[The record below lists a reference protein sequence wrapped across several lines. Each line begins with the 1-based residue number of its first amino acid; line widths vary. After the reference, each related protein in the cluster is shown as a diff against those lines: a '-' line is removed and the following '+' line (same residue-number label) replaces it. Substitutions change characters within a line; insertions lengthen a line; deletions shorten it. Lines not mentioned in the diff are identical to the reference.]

1 MEAQTREGCP
11 EPTGLHKGKLYTLQ
25 VPHVWTFTTY
35 FAEGFPYTLI
45 RTVSS
50 VFFRDMR
57 VSLEAIGLTSLFGL
71 PWVLKFL
78 WGPQIDQFGTKR
90 IWMLATQAILVA
102 FILAVAFL
110 SPMAW
115 ALKTI
120 AVILFIGAFV
130 AATHD
135 MAIDGYYLEAL
146 DGKQQAQFVG
156 YRVMAYRIA
165 MMTGTGVVVTL
176 GALLGWLPAFL
187 AGGAVMAVL
196 FVYHLFLLP
205 RVEREKIP
213 LSALVHA
220 LFTRRALAIVF
231 SLGAVSALLA
241 WTSSLGWYSGSF
253 SGFFWLQRISIS
265 GWIGIGLLTGLI
277 ILGLLRNRLKRM
289 LTRDKESFYARAF
302 MTYMDRKSMGV
313 TLAFI
318 ILMRAGDAML
328 STMVSPFLVDLG
340 IKIHYGWIS
349 AGVGLPASIAGAM
362 IGGWLISKYGL
373 KKTLWPFLL
382 AQNLTNVVY
391 MVLAVHLAPFVDL
404 NTGVEIPSSIGQVN
418 LLLVAS
424 VHGFDQFA
432 GGLGTAV
439 LVTFI
444 MRTCL
449 PEFKAAH
456 FAIGTGLMNVS
467 GVLSGVMSGFLAEW
481 AGYGYF
487 FGISF
492 LVSLPGMVLAF
503 FAPMGEEPQAA
514 DSSGVSKK

>member
-1 MEAQTREGCP
+1 LNTKVQIKQEPQEKTRSHEGKF
-11 EPTGLHKGKLYTLQ
+11 HKLQ
-25 VPHVWTFTTY
+25 IPHLWTFTTY
-35 FAEGFPYTLI
+35 FAEGFPFTLI

-50 VFFRDMR
+50 VFFRDMK

-90 IWMLATQAILVA
+90 LWMLATQAILVM

-110 SPMAW
+110 SPLAW

-146 DGKQQAQFVG
+146 DEKQQARFVG

-176 GALLGWLPAFL
+176 GALHGWLSAFL
-187 AGGAVMAVL
+187 AGGAVMALL
-196 FVYHLFLLP
+196 FLYHLFLLP
-205 RVEREKIP
+205 RVEREKNP
-213 LSALVHA
+213 LSVLGHD
-220 LFTRRALAIVF
+220 LFTGRALLIIL
-231 SLGAVSALLA
+231 SLVVVSALLT
-241 WTSSLGWYSGSF
+241 WTSSLGWYSGWSSKF
-253 SGFFWLQRISIS
+253 PALGRISIS

-277 ILGLLRNRLKRM
+277 FLGLFRNPLRRM

-302 MTYMDRKSMGV
+302 MTYMDRKSMGI
-313 TLAFI
+313 TLSFI

-349 AGVGLPASIAGAM
+349 AGVGLPSSIAGAM
-362 IGGWLISKYGL
+362 IGGWLISKYSL
-373 KKTLWPFLL
+373 KRTLWPFLL

-391 MVLAVHLAPFVDL
+391 MVLAFHLAAFVDM
-404 NTGVEIPSSIGQVN
+404 NTGMDIPSSIGQVN

-424 VHGFDQFA
+424 VHAFDQFA

-503 FAPMGEEPQAA
+503 FAPIEEQ
-514 DSSGVSKK
+514 SQKG